1 MLEDG
6 QEKVPSNFK
15 KLKMYGHCVVYRLPR
30 TTQWIVD
37 ACDEYL
43 NLPAHYMYLPEAF
56 DRVAFLKSK
65 DIDARVASLLVLP
78 SDTSEEFEQNKIGPD
93 NLDWVD
99 EDGRFAPEN
108 RDPEDLAEGGK

>member
-1 MLEDG
+1 MSD
-6 QEKVPSNFK
+6 EKVPRNQA

-37 ACDEYL
+37 SCDEYL

-99 EDGRFAPEN
+99 EDGRFAPET